1 MPIKQ
6 TRYVDIASAVIGAS
20 AVPMRKLTGR
30 LFSTNPKI
38 PAGKV
43 LEFASGQVDDLLG
56 PDSPE
61 AHFARQ
67 YFSYTSPAPV
77 SKPQTLQI
85 VAYAPEGRV
94 PTLFGKKPTTI
105 SGLTSVH
112 LVGGNVFTVTIGEI
126 SKTYTDMNFTGA
138 NSYSDVASKLQVK
151 LNSEPEP
158 QFANC
163 RVEYNALEGIFILFG
178 GVQESHTISVTSNIF
193 SNAMGFS
200 AGEVHEGVTG
210 QIPLNAFMIAE
221 QISDSFGSATFLDE
235 LPLEHAVAL
244 AQYVA
249 GENVKYQLHLTVNE
263 DHAED
268 FSAALIGTASVGLNL
283 KAADYFYTQALPMA
297 VMAAT
302 DYDRTNATTNYM
314 FRQFG
319 VTFPAQVTSD
329 TIANQLDKL
338 RINYYGETAIAG
350 SQIRFYQRGLLCG
363 GPSNPL
369 DMSVHANEQWLKAY
383 IAQQWFSVL
392 LATRGVPA
400 NKDGEARA
408 LMVIAGAVTKAISN
422 GTILAG
428 KTLTEVQK
436 LAIADASGD
445 DLAWYDVQD
454 KGYWYNAQIVESTG
468 ESGLSEYVMKYV
480 LVYGKGDWVRKVEGS
495 HNLV

>member
-20 AVPMRKLTGR
+20 AVPMRKLTAR

-38 PAGKV
+38 PTGKV
-43 LEFASGQVDDLLG
+43 LEFTSGQVDELLG
-56 PDSPE
+56 IDAPE

-67 YFSYTSPAPV
+67 YFSYVSPAPV
-77 SKPQTLQI
+77 SKPKELQI
-85 VAYAPEGRV
+85 AAYEPVGRA
-94 PTLFGKKPTTI
+94 PTLFGAKAAA
-105 SGLTSVH
+105 
-112 LVGGNVFTVTIGEI
+112 LVDLKIITDGTLSVTIGAVTKSYKDIDLSEA
-126 SKTYTDMNFTGA
+126 K
-138 NSYSDVASKLQVK
+138 SYSDIASTIQSKL
-151 LNSEPEP
+151 NAESEP
-158 QFANC
+158 QFSSS
-163 RVEYNALEGIFILFG
+163 YLTFNALESTFELSG
-178 GVQESHTISVTSNIF
+178 GVQESVSISVEYSALAE
-193 SNAMGFS
+193 AMGLS
-200 AGEVHEGVTG
+200 SGTASEGNPAQT
-210 QIPLNAFMIAE
+210 PLEAFIVAE
-221 QISDSFGSATFLDE
+221 QVSDSFGSATFLDE
-235 LPLEHAVAL
+235 MPLEQAVAL
-244 AQYVA
+244 AQYIS
-249 GENVKYQLHLTVNE
+249 GENVKYQLHLNVSKNKV
-263 DHAED
+263 ED
-268 FSAALIGTASVGLNL
+268 FSAALMGTASVGLNL
-283 KAADYFYTQALPMA
+283 KTDDSFFIQALPMA

-314 FRQFG
+314 FRQFSIA
-319 VTFPAQVTSD
+319 FPAQVTTD
-329 TIANQLDKL
+329 KDADRYDKL
-338 RINYYGETAIAG
+338 RVNYYGETAVAG
-350 SQIRFYQRGLLCG
+350 SQIRFYQRGFLCG

-408 LMVIAGAVTKAISN
+408 LMVIAGAVTKALDN

-428 KTLTEVQK
+428 KTLTEVQT

-468 ESGLSEYVMKYV
+468 ENGLPEYVMKYV
-480 LVYGKGDWVRKVEGS
+480 LIYGKGDWVRKVEGS

>member
-20 AVPMRKLTGR
+20 AVPMRKLTAR

-38 PAGKV
+38 PTGKV
-43 LEFASGQVDDLLG
+43 LEFTSGQVDELLG
-56 PDSPE
+56 IDAPE

-67 YFSYTSPAPV
+67 YFSYVSPAPV
-77 SKPQTLQI
+77 SKPKELQI
-85 VAYAPEGRV
+85 AAYEPVGRA
-94 PTLFGKKPTTI
+94 PTLFGAKAAA
-105 SGLTSVH
+105 
-112 LVGGNVFTVTIGEI
+112 LVDLKIITDGTLSVTIGAVTKSYKDIDLSEA
-126 SKTYTDMNFTGA
+126 K
-138 NSYSDVASKLQVK
+138 SYSDIASTIQSKL
-151 LNSEPEP
+151 NAESEP
-158 QFANC
+158 QFSSS
-163 RVEYNALEGIFILFG
+163 YLTFNALESTFELSG
-178 GVQESHTISVTSNIF
+178 GVQESASISVEYSALAE
-193 SNAMGFS
+193 AMGLS
-200 AGEVHEGVTG
+200 SGTASEGNPAQT
-210 QIPLNAFMIAE
+210 PLEAFIVAE
-221 QISDSFGSATFLDE
+221 QVSDSFGSATFLDE
-235 LPLEHAVAL
+235 MPLEQAVAL
-244 AQYVA
+244 AQYIS
-249 GENVKYQLHLTVNE
+249 GENVKYQLHLNVSKNKV
-263 DHAED
+263 ED
-268 FSAALIGTASVGLNL
+268 FSAALMGTASVGLNL
-283 KAADYFYTQALPMA
+283 KTDDSFFIQALPMA

-314 FRQFG
+314 FRQFSIA
-319 VTFPAQVTSD
+319 FPAQVTTD
-329 TIANQLDKL
+329 KDADRYDKL
-338 RINYYGETAIAG
+338 RVNYYGETAVAG
-350 SQIRFYQRGLLCG
+350 SQIRFYQRGFLCG

-408 LMVIAGAVTKAISN
+408 LMVIAGAVTKALDN

-428 KTLTEVQK
+428 KTLTEVQT

-468 ESGLSEYVMKYV
+468 ENGLPEYVMKYV
-480 LVYGKGDWVRKVEGS
+480 LIYGKGDWVRKVEGS

>member
-20 AVPMRKLTGR
+20 AVPMRKLTAR

-38 PAGKV
+38 PTGKV
-43 LEFASGQVDDLLG
+43 LEFTSGQVDELLG
-56 PDSPE
+56 IDAPE

-67 YFSYTSPAPV
+67 YFSYVSPAPV
-77 SKPQTLQI
+77 SKPKELQI
-85 VAYAPEGRV
+85 AAYEPVGRA
-94 PTLFGKKPTTI
+94 PTLFGAKAAA
-105 SGLTSVH
+105 
-112 LVGGNVFTVTIGEI
+112 LVDLKIITDGTLSVTIGAVTKSYKDIDLSEA
-126 SKTYTDMNFTGA
+126 K
-138 NSYSDVASKLQVK
+138 SYSDIASTIQSKL
-151 LNSEPEP
+151 NAESEP
-158 QFANC
+158 QFSSS
-163 RVEYNALEGIFILFG
+163 YLTFNALESAFELSG
-178 GVQESHTISVTSNIF
+178 GVQESASISVEYSALAE
-193 SNAMGFS
+193 AMGLS
-200 AGEVHEGVTG
+200 SGTASEGKPAQT
-210 QIPLNAFMIAE
+210 PLEAFIVAE
-221 QISDSFGSATFLDE
+221 QVSDSFGSATFLDE
-235 LPLEHAVAL
+235 MPLEQAVAL
-244 AQYVA
+244 AQYIS
-249 GENVKYQLHLTVNE
+249 GENVKYQLHLNVSKNKV
-263 DHAED
+263 ED
-268 FSAALIGTASVGLNL
+268 FSAALMGTASVGLNL
-283 KAADYFYTQALPMA
+283 KTDDSFFIQALPMA

-314 FRQFG
+314 FRQFSIA
-319 VTFPAQVTSD
+319 FPAQVTTD
-329 TIANQLDKL
+329 KDADRYDKL
-338 RINYYGETAIAG
+338 RVNYYGETAVAG
-350 SQIRFYQRGLLCG
+350 SQIRFYQRGFLCG

-408 LMVIAGAVTKAISN
+408 LMVIAGAVTKALDN

-428 KTLTEVQK
+428 KTLTEVQT

-468 ESGLSEYVMKYV
+468 ENGLPEYVMKYV
-480 LVYGKGDWVRKVEGS
+480 LIYGKGDWVRKVEGS